1 MMWIPFVI
9 LAMAEGDDK
18 EYMEW
23 LYTEHRLL
31 MYGTAW
37 RYVDDTHQAED
48 VVSDSCVA
56 LIRKIDVLRE
66 LDGFALRKYIVSCVR
81 NTAFNS
87 NESRK
92 RQRKLFAQPFGEV
105 DSMPDESAC
114 IEEKIELKEELG
126 NTIKAMQSLP
136 EREKQIMQMKYLMN
150 MENDEIAQFL
160 DITSDSVR
168 AYISRARGHIRAM
181 LYAD

>member
-1 MMWIPFVI
+1 MLRIPFVI

-37 RYVDDTHQAED
+37 RYVDDAHQAED
-48 VVSDSCVA
+48 IVSDSCIA
-56 LIRKIDVLRE
+56 LMRKIAVLRG

-92 RQRKLFAQPFGEV
+92 RQRKLFAQPF
-105 DSMPDESAC
+105 DEAAGVADEHMSV
-114 IEEKIELKEELG
+114 EKKIELREELK
-126 NTIKAMQSLP
+126 TAVRAIQALP
-136 EREKQIMQMKYLMN
+136 EREKQIMQMKYLMK
-150 MENDEIAQFL
+150 MENEEIAQFL
-160 DITSDSVR
+160 EITPDAVR

>member
-1 MMWIPFVI
+1 MLRMPFVI

-31 MYGTAW
+31 MYGIAW

-56 LIRKIDVLRE
+56 LMRKISVLRG
-66 LDGFALRKYIVSCVR
+66 LDGYALRKYIVSCVR

-87 NESRK
+87 NESRQ
-92 RQRKLFAQPFGEV
+92 RQRKLFAQSYGEA
-105 DSMPDESAC
+105 DNMPDESAC
-114 IEEKIELKEELG
+114 IEEKIELREELD

-136 EREKQIMQMKYLMN
+136 EREKQIMQMKYLMK

-160 DITSDSVR
+160 DITPDSVR
-168 AYISRARGHIRAM
+168 AYVSRARGHIRAM

>member
-1 MMWIPFVI
+1 MMRIPFVI
-9 LAMAEGDDK
+9 IAMAEGDDK

-31 MYGTAW
+31 MYGIAW

-56 LIRKIDVLRE
+56 LMRKISVLRG

-92 RQRKLFAQPFGEV
+92 RQRNLFAQSYGEA
-105 DSMPDESAC
+105 DGMPDESAG
-114 IEEKIELKEELG
+114 IEDHGASEDRCEHFQGSGLHPDNCCTG
-126 NTIKAMQSLP
+126 N
-136 EREKQIMQMKYLMN
+136 
-150 MENDEIAQFL
+150 
-160 DITSDSVR
+160 
-168 AYISRARGHIRAM
+168 
-181 LYAD
+181 ADCYCKS